1 MNPHINIITPAGP
14 DTRAHAF
21 NESYQSLDEYN
32 RQNPPRVPK
41 WKELENEMLA
51 NSRRDATRGERSA
64 AEQALWEQ
72 VSGKPPAAAKASPKL
87 EAEWA
92 RFQATRPQPSRRETE
107 LEAKLFEQVAATGSG
122 RGLEGDSGRFPRKDG
137 L

>member
-64 AEQALWEQ
+64 AESKLWEQ
-72 VSGKPPAAAKASPKL
+72 VSGQPSASAQVSPQL
-87 EAEWA
+87 AAEWA
-92 RFQATRPQPSRRETE
+92 RFQATRLQPSRKEVE
-107 LEAKLFEQVAATGSG
+107 LEELLFQQVSEGCTGRRLG
-122 RGLEGDSGRFPRKDG
+122 GDSGHFPGKTG